1 MEDYYFNRQN
11 KLLHPKVGRMI
22 ETVRILVVGAGAL
35 GNEVLKNLVL
45 MGVRHLTIVDF
56 DFIESTNL
64 SRTVLFRKEDIGKNK
79 AMVAA
84 ERLREMALCDEDEL
98 DIIGLDGNL
107 MIDFGKAMLFL
118 GHDIVICCVDT
129 QRCRAFINDW
139 CVRTRTPLFEGGFE
153 GFSANICFFAPE
165 PHFIQKSD
173 GKEIFSLPSDDGLF
187 PDYAEDFTVC
197 LREEIGQGFFDVKR
211 NSCSEFKA
219 KDTELVKIPTIQCVS
234 AIAGALIA
242 TEVIKY
248 LSGKDTLRNKMLY
261 YSGLTQQT
269 YIANYKPDPSCTI
282 HQEHTP
288 IEKLPYDPEETLMGL
303 LGRIGGLYPGA
314 TIILQIPE
322 FIISGQCTCCGK
334 PIQIGKLASEMYDE
348 ERWCKDCRNSCEEYK
363 TKMVFP
369 NQWLRTPR
377 EISVNSDVGILK
389 MRPDEIGIPPYDIL
403 KALIVKDD
411 SFSEIYV
418 ALMQ

>member
-1 MEDYYFNRQN
+1 MEDCYFNRQN

-22 ETVRILVVGAGAL
+22 ENVRILVVGAGAL

-56 DFIESTNL
+56 DAIESSNL
-64 SRTVLFRKEDIGKNK
+64 SRTVLFRKEDIDKNK
-79 AMVAA
+79 ALVAA
-84 ERLREMALCDEDEL
+84 EHLCEMALCDAP
-98 DIIGLDGNL
+98 DITGLDGNL
-107 MIDFGKAMLFL
+107 MTDFGKAMLFL
-118 GHDIVICCVDT
+118 QHDIVISCVDT

-139 CVRTRTPLFEGGFE
+139 CVRTLTPFFEGGFE
-153 GFSANICFFAPE
+153 GFSTSISFFAPN
-165 PHFIQKSD
+165 PSFIQKSN
-173 GKEIFSLPSDDGLF
+173 GKAIFNLPSDDGLF
-187 PDYAEDFTVC
+187 PDYEEDFTVC
-197 LREEIGQGFFDVKR
+197 LREEIGQELFDTKR
-211 NSCSEFKA
+211 NSCSGFKA

-234 AIAGALIA
+234 ALAGALIA

-261 YSGLTQQT
+261 YSALTQQT
-269 YIANYKPDPSCTI
+269 YIANYKPDPKCTI
-282 HQEHTP
+282 HQEHTS
-288 IEKLPYDPEETLMGL
+288 IEKLPYDPEETMKGL

-314 TIILQIPE
+314 QIILQIPE

-334 PIQIGKLASEMYDE
+334 PIQIGKLASEVYEE
-348 ERWCKDCRNSCEEYK
+348 ERWCKDCRNSCEGYQ
-363 TKMVFP
+363 TKMEFP

-377 EISVNSDVGILK
+377 EISVNSDPGILK
-389 MRPDEIGIPPYDIL
+389 LRPSEIGIPPYDIL

-411 SFSEIYV
+411 SFSEVYV